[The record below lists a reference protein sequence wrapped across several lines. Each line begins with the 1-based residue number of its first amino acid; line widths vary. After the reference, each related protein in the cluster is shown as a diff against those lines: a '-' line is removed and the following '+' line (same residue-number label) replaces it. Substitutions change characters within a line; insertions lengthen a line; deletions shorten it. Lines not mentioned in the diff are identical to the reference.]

1 MAHQGTK
8 ADETAGRRLL
18 GRGIAAAT
26 VAAAIVAAT
35 LWIPLAEVRAAVPTP
50 GPTSSVIT
58 VNAGGVRDTATSVAG
73 LAGVT
78 LQLYNG
84 GAAGPT
90 TPVADSWATCVSDA
104 DGDCSFVV
112 PGTNLTGPNRDR
124 RFWVVQTGAAPDYEI
139 TTTLGTGD
147 NGEVST
153 PYRFRTGTV
162 LRSGETYSS
171 TSSFMIGTGD
181 TNSVAS
187 GGIWATT
194 RDNPAIPAQCG
205 LTVALVLDLSGSTAG
220 SFDALKTAAQEMV
233 DALAGTNSQIALFT
247 FATTAP
253 AAPGANLPVTP
264 VSTAAGAATVNAA
277 IDALPTPV
285 GGTNWDRGL
294 YQVAASTTGFD
305 TAVVVTDGNPTF
317 YGNGE
322 GPGFFTRFRE
332 VENGIFSSNTVKSQG
347 TNVTVLG
354 VGAGLTGPPDNLA
367 AISGPVQG
375 VDYFRET
382 DYSAAAA
389 AFRALALAGCAGSVT
404 VVKNVIPSTNAAG
417 DVSNA
422 TPAGG
427 WTFDATVSTPPGTVA
442 PASGQTAD
450 VTGALSFALTDNTDA
465 TRLQLVETVQPGF
478 SIEQV
483 DGANAVCTDLNTQ
496 ASVAVDN
503 VTEGFSLP
511 VPPNAA
517 ITCQVYNRSPAS
529 AATVV
534 VDKEWVINGGDPV
547 PEGNQLEGLQ
557 ASLELDAT
565 TTPWG
570 VTVSGYTEGATLEVG
585 ESTTVDLDLCEITS
599 STLTGTGVIG
609 SVPLDPTASVELAAG
624 ENDFVVRNIV
634 ECASRLTLVKATNGG
649 AADVTAW
656 DLAASGPSGSLPG
669 PSGASGSSSAT
680 AEVSPAVRYELAE
693 SGGDP
698 RYVPYLNPEAAAGTT
713 ASWDCVQL
721 DESGGVVPGYADG
734 LNGGVT
740 VPYGLIV
747 RCTALNQISSLIL
760 VKEVVNDSGGQA
772 VPADWTLRAE
782 LVSPIPGIDPLAVP
796 GSAEGTEVAVRPG
809 TDYRVSETGSSPATD
824 AYGLESLTCVDAAG
838 EPANLVSFDEVS
850 VVVNIPADTTMV
862 CTFVNT
868 DVPGTWR
875 TSKSSDPVT
884 GSTVRVGDL
893 VTYTVQAVHTGGGPV
908 PDALVVDDLSAVLPH
923 AEIVT
928 QPVVTAGAVTRVG
941 DRLEWLIPS
950 LDATQT
956 MTFSVRVTTTQPN
969 VEILNVLQ
977 QSAGGPCDDACT
989 SVVRTPGTPT
999 PPEPGAGGGRLLPTT
1014 GSAPVPYFAVMLVI
1028 MVVGV
1033 ALVLEA
1039 RRQRSQI

>member
-1 MAHQGTK
+1 MPVSA
-8 ADETAGRRLL
+8 
-18 GRGIAAAT
+18 
-26 VAAAIVAAT
+26 
-35 LWIPLAEVRAAVPTP
+35 VRAAVPTP

-58 VNAGGVRDTATSVAG
+58 VNAGGVRDSATSVAG

-78 LQLYNG
+78 LQLYDG
-84 GAAGPT
+84 GPGGPT

-112 PGTNLTGPNRDR
+112 PDTQLNGVNRDR
-124 RFWVVQTGAAPDYEI
+124 RFWVAQTGSATDYGI
-139 TTTLGTGD
+139 TSTLGTGD
-147 NGEVST
+147 NGETST
-153 PYRFRTGTV
+153 PYRFRTGNV
-162 LRSGETYSS
+162 LRGGQTYSS
-171 TSSFMIGTGD
+171 TANFMIGTGD

-194 RDNPAIPAQCG
+194 RANPAIPAQCG

-285 GGTNWDRGL
+285 GGTNWDRGI
-294 YQVAASTTGFD
+294 YQVAASTTDFD

-317 YGNGE
+317 YANGE

-332 VENGIFSSNTVKSQG
+332 VENGVFSANTVKSQS

-404 VVKNVIPSTNAAG
+404 VVKNVIPATNPPG

-427 WTFDATVSTPPGTVA
+427 WTFDATVSTPPGTVSPA
-442 PASGQTAD
+442 PGQTAD
-450 VTGALSFALTDNTDA
+450 VTGALSFTLVDDTDA

-478 SIEQV
+478 TLEQV
-483 DGANAVCTDLNTQ
+483 GGANAVCTDLTTQ
-496 ASVAVDN
+496 APVAVDN
-503 VTEGFSLP
+503 VSEGFSLA
-511 VPPNAA
+511 VPPDAA
-517 ITCQVYNRSPAS
+517 ITCQVYNRSPSAS
-529 AATVV
+529 ATVV
-534 VDKEWVINGGDPV
+534 VDKEWVVNGSDPI

-557 ASLELDAT
+557 ASLELDSS

-570 VTVSGYTEGATLEVG
+570 VTVSGYTEGAALEIG
-585 ESTTVDLDLCEITS
+585 ESTAIGLDLCEITS
-599 STLTGTGVIG
+599 STLSGTGISG
-609 SVPLDPTASVELAAG
+609 SVPLDPTASVQLAAG
-624 ENDFVVRNIV
+624 ANAFVVRNTV
-634 ECASRLTLVKATNGG
+634 ECASRLTVAKATNGG
-649 AADVTAW
+649 SADVTEW
-656 DLAASGPSGSLPG
+656 TLAATGPSGSLTG
-669 PSGASGSSSAT
+669 PSGASGSASAT
-680 AEVSPAVRYELAE
+680 AEVSPATRYELTE
-693 SGGDP
+693 TGGDP
-698 RYVPYLNPEAAAGTT
+698 RYVPYLNPDAAAGTT

-721 DESGGVVPGYADG
+721 DESGEVVPGYADG

-747 RCTALNQISSLIL
+747 RCTALNQISGLVL
-760 VKEVVNDSGGQA
+760 VKEVVNGAGGQA

-782 LVSPIPGIDPLAVP
+782 LLTPIPGIEPLEVP
-796 GSAEGTEVAVRPG
+796 GSAAGTTVALRPG
-809 TDYRVSETGSSPATD
+809 TDYRISEVGSSPATD
-824 AYGLESLTCVDAAG
+824 GYSLESLACVDAAG
-838 EPANLVSFDEVS
+838 QPADLVSFDEVS
-850 VVVNIPADTTMV
+850 VVVNVPADTTMV

-868 DVPGTWR
+868 DVPGAWR
-875 TSKSSDPVT
+875 TTKSSDPAS
-884 GSTVRVGDL
+884 GSTVRTGDV
-893 VTYTVQAVHTGGGPV
+893 VTYTVRAVHTGGGPV
-908 PDALVVDDLSAVLPH
+908 LNALVVDDLSGVLPH
-923 AEIVT
+923 AEIASPPTVS
-928 QPVVTAGAVTRVG
+928 AGAVT
-941 DRLEWLIPS
+941 
-950 LDATQT
+950 
-956 MTFSVRVTTTQPN
+956 
-969 VEILNVLQ
+969 
-977 QSAGGPCDDACT
+977 
-989 SVVRTPGTPT
+989 
-999 PPEPGAGGGRLLPTT
+999 
-1014 GSAPVPYFAVMLVI
+1014 GSAA
-1028 MVVGV
+1028 GWNG
-1033 ALVLEA
+1033 ASH
-1039 RRQRSQI
+1039 RSPRPRP